1 MGNTPPTWLAWI
13 ISYAF
18 DPITRQFFVNIRRDE
33 MTTTATKKPIPWWR
47 GQTPTAVLLVIIIAL
62 AIWTVVNGSGAA
74 SGVSPMTTAK
84 GAVLVGVGL
93 LAGLLGGLIGT
104 GGCSVMLPVIHF
116 WMGYPAQIA
125 VGTTLFAVIFTAL
138 SGAYGHLVRRNVD
151 KRAFLWLGGGGVLGV
166 LLGSWLFT
174 LFSSSAALLG
184 LILGLIFLW
193 PAIRM
198 VYEGLIQKT
207 MPKREGTA
215 IPGSGWGMAGFGF
228 VVGIATGLA
237 GVGGGYALVPGMIY
251 LFGAPVYITMGTS
264 LATMIPL
271 AVVGGGIKL
280 AQGFV
285 DLSTGLLLAAGT
297 IVGAQVGAAIIKRIK
312 PSTLKLIFGLYF
324 LYVAVKFITAFFG
337 IRIW

>member
-1 MGNTPPTWLAWI
+1 M
-13 ISYAF
+13 
-18 DPITRQFFVNIRRDE
+18 ITK
-33 MTTTATKKPIPWWR
+33 ATPWWR
-47 GQTPTAVLLVIIIAL
+47 EQIPTAVLLLIIVVVMGWTL
-62 AIWTVVNGSGAA
+62 ANGIGTAA
-74 SGVSPMTTAK
+74 GVPLMNIIK
-84 GAVLVGVGL
+84 GLVLVVVGF

-116 WMGYPAQIA
+116 WMGYPAPIA

-138 SGAYGHLVRRNVD
+138 SGGYGHLVRRNLD
-151 KRAFLWLGGGGVLGV
+151 LRAFLWLGSAGILGV

-174 LFSSSAALLG
+174 LLSSHVALLG

-198 VYEGLIQKT
+198 VFEGVVQQTIPQ
-207 MPKREGTA
+207 REGTT
-215 IPGSGWGMAGFGF
+215 ITGSGWGMAIFGF
-228 VVGIATGLA
+228 IVGIATGIA
-237 GVGGGYALVPGMIY
+237 GVGGGYALVPGLIY

-271 AVVGGGIKL
+271 AAVGGGIKL

-285 DLSTGLLLAAGT
+285 DLATGLILAAGT
-297 IVGAQVGAAIIKRIK
+297 IVGAQVGAAVIKRFK
-312 PSTLKLIFGLYF
+312 PATLKLIFGLYF
-324 LYVAVKFITAFFG
+324 LYVAAKFITAYFG

>member
-1 MGNTPPTWLAWI
+1 MSAT
-13 ISYAF
+13 
-18 DPITRQFFVNIRRDE
+18 V
-33 MTTTATKKPIPWWR
+33 TKKQGPWWR
-47 GQTPTAVLLVIIIAL
+47 EQIPTAVLLLIVIAFT
-62 AIWTVVNGSGAA
+62 IWTLVTGSATA
-74 SGVSPMTTAK
+74 SGVSPMTSAK
-84 GAVLVGVGL
+84 GAILIGVGL

-104 GGCSVMLPVIHF
+104 GGCSVMLPLIHF

-125 VGTTLFAVIFTAL
+125 VGTTLFAVIFTAI

-151 KRAFLWLGGGGVLGV
+151 RRAFLWLGGGGVLGV

-174 LFSSSAALLG
+174 LLSSSAALLG

-207 MPKREGTA
+207 MLKREGTT
-215 IPGSGWGMAGFGF
+215 ITGSGWGMAGFGF

-237 GVGGGYALVPGMIY
+237 GLGGGYALVPGMIY

-271 AVVGGGIKL
+271 AIVGGGIKL

-285 DLSTGLLLAAGT
+285 DLGTGLLLAAGT

-312 PSTLKLIFGLYF
+312 PGTLKLIFGLYF